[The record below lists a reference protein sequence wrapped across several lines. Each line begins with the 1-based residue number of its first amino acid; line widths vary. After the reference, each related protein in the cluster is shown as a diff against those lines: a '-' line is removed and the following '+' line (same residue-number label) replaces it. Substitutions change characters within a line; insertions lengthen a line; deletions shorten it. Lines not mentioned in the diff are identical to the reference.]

1 MQPITELSCDYPQS
15 HIKSKSQSSHELNI
29 NTSISEA
36 DSPKVQ
42 NEEPQNVSNK
52 YHLSLLNDTDEC
64 LGYKKVY
71 QTQYTQEEKEERDS
85 NESET
90 KQSNI
95 PSRTT
100 QADSNISST
109 TPTYHCFRNDNISFF
124 NTRKMSS
131 PMCSY
136 YNSSHKFLSEMLE
149 KNLLDFSKS
158 NNYIKKRSFVSSNPN
173 ELYKCYIPSQQ
184 RSSKTLLRTLVV
196 EPPTE
201 EKNVNDI
208 KQPMNNINENNNN
221 TGNTTTT
228 FNQNIPLPQM
238 INFSIFCQ
246 KNNMNSNIYKKNDN
260 NKMNFRQFQLNSS
273 VMNPPMER
281 KKHKPFTERAGDWV
295 CYKCKNLNFAFRV
308 MCNRCHL
315 AKNESEKMA
324 EKNKV
329 TSNTP
334 TNNNNNIYA

>member
-71 QTQYTQEEKEERDS
+71 QTQYTQEETEEKDS
-85 NESET
+85 N
-90 KQSNI
+90 I
-95 PSRTT
+95 HSRTT
-100 QADSNISST
+100 QGDSNISSA
-109 TPTYHCFRNDNISFF
+109 TPIYNCYRNDTISFF

-131 PMCSY
+131 PLCSY
-136 YNSSHKFLSEMLE
+136 YNSSHKFFFLMLE
-149 KNLLDFSKS
+149 KNLCDFSKS
-158 NNYIKKRSFVSSNPN
+158 NNYIKKRSFVSTNSY
-173 ELYKCYIPSQQ
+173 ELYGCYIPSQQ
-184 RSSKTLLRTLVV
+184 PSSNTLLSSLVV
-196 EPPTE
+196 EPPIG
-201 EKNVNDI
+201 EKVESS
-208 KQPMNNINENNNN
+208 MNN
-221 TGNTTTT
+221 TGSNSANSTSTASA
-228 FNQNIPLPQM
+228 FNQNIQLPQM
-238 INFSIFCQ
+238 MNFSIFCQ
-246 KNNMNSNIYKKNDN
+246 KNMSSNIYSKNEN
-260 NKMNFRQFQLNSS
+260 SKMNFRQFQLNSS
-273 VMNPPMER
+273 VMKQP
-281 KKHKPFTERAGDWV
+281 KKHKPFTEREGDWV

-324 EKNKV
+324 DNNKKA
-329 TSNTP
+329 TST
-334 TNNNNNIYA
+334 TNNNNCNNNINA

>member
-1 MQPITELSCDYPQS
+1 MQPITELSGDYPQS

-29 NTSISEA
+29 NSSISEA
-36 DSPKVQ
+36 DSPKLQ
-42 NEEPQNVSNK
+42 NEEPQNLSNK

-71 QTQYTQEEKEERDS
+71 QTQYTQDEKEEKDS

-131 PMCSY
+131 PLCSY

-173 ELYKCYIPSQQ
+173 ELYRCYIPSQQ

-196 EPPTE
+196 DPPAE
-201 EKNVNDI
+201 EKNENIQNPSVNN
-208 KQPMNNINENNNN
+208 KENNNN
-221 TGNTTTT
+221 TGNNSTTS

-246 KNNMNSNIYKKNDN
+246 KNNMNSNIYNKND

-324 EKNKV
+324 ENNKKV
-329 TSNTP
+329 MSNTP
-334 TNNNNNIYA
+334 TNNNNIYA